1 LENAA
6 ERAQFVKLFVEKADP
21 FIKPRLLGPGGKV
34 REPTVA
40 SSRAVREINIAVP
53 SGMGVIQ
60 RTLRHFD
67 HLFPL

>member
-1 LENAA
+1 L
-6 ERAQFVKLFVEKADP
+6 VKLFVELN
-21 FIKPRLLGPGGKV
+21 RSLSPGFWTAAERYESQLSRRREQFGK
-34 REPTVA
+34 
-40 SSRAVREINIAVP
+40 SKCGVP